1 MKTTENHPHATRRR
15 TNKGFTLI
23 ELLVVI
29 AIIAI
34 LAAMLLP
41 ALARA
46 KQKALGVQCMNN
58 QRQLAL
64 AWRMYAE
71 DNNDRLVLASDDGSG
86 NAYATTVGAMQNPM
100 DIYAWCWSKMDFVQ
114 GNAFNY
120 DIKADITLRPL
131 YAYDKNPTTHK
142 CPSDRSKSADNN
154 GVMQPRVRSYS
165 MNWFCGGFG
174 DNPAEDAPEAA
185 FTLFLK
191 MSQLNNLG
199 SSPGPSKTW
208 VFIEER
214 EDCINWGNYLQDMTG
229 APTRTSP
236 NGNPGAYRFYQDM
249 PSSYHGSACALA
261 FADGHS
267 EIHRWRD
274 GRTMPPIAPGTY
286 NGPGTGSQWP
296 APYSQDIAWLQER
309 STKAVQ

>member
-1 MKTTENHPHATRRR
+1 MKTTQIIPHATNPKRAG
-15 TNKGFTLI
+15 GFTLI

-41 ALARA
+41 ALARS
-46 KQKALGVQCMNN
+46 KSKAQGIQCMNN

-71 DNNDRLVLASDDGSG
+71 DNNDRLVLASDDGNG
-86 NAYATTVGAMQNPM
+86 NMYSDTVQANQNPN
-100 DIYAWCWSKMDFVQ
+100 DIYAWCWSKMS
-114 GNAFNY
+114 FNSDGWNW
-120 DIKADITLRPL
+120 DITADITHRPL

-142 CPSDRSKSADNN
+142 CPSDRSHVQDPQ
-154 GVMQPRVRSYS
+154 GVTRPRVRSYS

-174 DNPAEDAPEAA
+174 DNANEDSGEAA

-191 MSQLNNLG
+191 MSQLTSLTG
-199 SSPGPSKTW
+199 SPGASKTW

-214 EDCINWGNYLQDMTG
+214 EDCINWGNYLQDMSG
-229 APTRTSP
+229 APTKANP
-236 NGNPGAYRFYQDM
+236 NGVPGAYRFYQDM
-249 PSSYHGSACALA
+249 PSSYHGNSCALA

-274 GRTMPPIAPGTY
+274 GRTMPPIAQGVY
-286 NGPGTGSQWP
+286 QGPGTGSQWP
-296 APYSQDIAWLQER
+296 APYSVDIAWIQER
-309 STKAVQ
+309 STKAVP